1 MVTNICVN
9 KNCKAEYQSEYPD
22 EDFCPL
28 CIKKNKRLAA
38 EIDKQLA
45 GKVSKLAIKSEF
57 QLYDEMVKKTG
68 IKFPRG

>member
-1 MVTNICVN
+1 MIINICVN
-9 KNCKAEYQSEYPD
+9 KNCGAEYESEYED

-45 GKVSKLAIKSEF
+45 GKFKAIKSDL
-57 QLYDEMVKKTG
+57 QLYDEMCKTSG
-68 IKFPRG
+68 TNFPKA